1 VIHGL
6 DTGFL
11 VAAEVSEHADHAGAR
26 LTLSELS
33 KAGDRFAL
41 APQVLAEFLHVVTD
55 PNRFAHPLAMP
66 EARRLAE
73 QWWTARDMERVV
85 ADDAAAR
92 LFLTWI
98 GQFGLGRKRLLD
110 TMLAAT
116 YRMAGI
122 DSLLTT
128 NAGDFTVFGGFRCIL
143 PGATTAATR

>member
-73 QWWTARDMERVV
+73 
-85 ADDAAAR
+85 
-92 LFLTWI
+92 
-98 GQFGLGRKRLLD
+98 
-110 TMLAAT
+110 
-116 YRMAGI
+116 
-122 DSLLTT
+122 
-128 NAGDFTVFGGFRCIL
+128 
-143 PGATTAATR
+143 